1 MYKKLSSTAGNKGEV
16 LKEQGVTVVYTK
28 ESQTA
33 DAYIEKSTK
42 ELAKNYRVTVAT
54 SDGVEQLIIFGSGA
68 FRLPARLLEED
79 VINVENS
86 IKNMLET
93 YQIETQNS
101 DFFKIPSE
109 KLEKLKKIFEENN
122 ENL

>member
-1 MYKKLSSTAGNKGEV
+1 M
-16 LKEQGVTVVYTK
+16 KEQGVTVVYTK